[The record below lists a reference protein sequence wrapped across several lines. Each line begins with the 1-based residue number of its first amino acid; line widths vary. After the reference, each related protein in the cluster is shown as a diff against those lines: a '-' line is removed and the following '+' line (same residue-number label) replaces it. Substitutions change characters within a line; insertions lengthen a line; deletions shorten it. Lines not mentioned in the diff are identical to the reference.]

1 MLPPNSSGPRSV
13 DSSRPAGESKS
24 PDRVLVVVPAFNESG
39 SLPRLIA
46 ELREEC
52 PTCDVVVIDDGSSD
66 STRET
71 AAALTR
77 VVALPCNLGIGGA
90 VQTGLL
96 IADRENYDFA
106 VQVDGDGQHPPRELP
121 RLLSA
126 ARENE
131 FDLLVGSR
139 FLNSGG
145 FKSTI
150 TRRMGIRF
158 FGVMLSGIC
167 RTKITDPTSGFR
179 VFNRRAIR
187 LSGISTPKI
196 SRSGIAGSRAPRRT
210 SHRRNSCDDV
220 GAHRRPFQHRRNKI
234 SDLHGESF
242 ARDFHEYFAQ
252 ERSASVNQ
260 FRSNNLQQLQTS
272 LTQDFMQEHGQAIVF
287 FFTLAIFALVMALV
301 LKRKIT
307 ERFAILWMGSRSSC
321 SSLRHSD
328 FAISS
333 KSRTSWEFPIPLCA
347 FPDRDL

>member
-145 FKSTI
+145 FKSTV
-150 TRRMGIRF
+150 TRRIGIRF

-187 LSGISTPKI
+187 LLAHQYPEDFPEVESL
-196 SRSGIAGSRAPRRT
+196 
-210 SHRRNSCDDV
+210 V
-220 GAHRRPFQHRRNKI
+220 VAHRAGLRI
-234 SDLHGESF
+234 GEIPVTMS
-242 ARDFHEYFAQ
+242 
-252 ERSASVNQ
+252 ERTAG
-260 FRSNNLQQLQTS
+260 RSSIGGIKS
-272 LTQDFMQEHGQAIVF
+272 LIYMVKVS
-287 FFTLAIFALVMALV
+287 LAIFMNIL
-301 LKRKIT
+301 RKS
-307 ERFAILWMGSRSSC
+307 EAHL
-321 SSLRHSD
+321 
-328 FAISS
+328 
-333 KSRTSWEFPIPLCA
+333 
-347 FPDRDL
+347 